1 MERTIGFLNSKLFSK
16 YKMHKI
22 QNSKCSWRGGQ
33 VFYLQNHLQNLK
45 YTKYKIL
52 MERRTGLPNTKSSS
66 KSKIHRK
73 TGLVDT
79 KSSKFKIQDTF
90 DRSSALKTIMKNI
103 IVTLFIL

>member
-1 MERTIGFLNSKLFSK
+1 MLMDRTTGFLNT
-16 YKMHKI
+16 
-22 QNSKCSWRGGQ
+22 
-33 VFYLQNHLQNLK
+33 HLQNLK

-52 MERRTGLPNTKSSS
+52 MERRTGLPNTKPSS

-90 DRSSALKTIMKNI
+90 ERSSALKTIMKNI